1 MPRVTR
7 KRKAAARRAPAA
19 RPKAARRPA
28 ATPARNGVTRP
39 VIALL
44 TDFGTRDHYVGA
56 VKGTILARC
65 PEATVV
71 DITHELPRHDVA
83 AAAFSL
89 SAAHRSFPPG
99 TIFVAVVDPGVG
111 SARRALALEAGG
123 YQFVGPDNGLFTLI
137 LAEHKGARARE
148 IRNPT
153 LMARDVSATFHARD
167 VFAPAAAHLASGG
180 SASDLGPVVRD
191 PVRFE
196 LETVRRLAPGEW
208 EAAVVDVDGFGNL
221 TTNLSSRDLAG
232 ILDTLDGDPTRL
244 VVIVEGAVLPLV
256 RTYAD
261 VAEGE
266 ACALMGSSGRLEI
279 AVHCDS
285 AARLLG
291 APRGAPVRVRAAL
304 ARG

>member
-1 MPRVTR
+1 MP
-7 KRKAAARRAPAA
+7 
-19 RPKAARRPA
+19 
-28 ATPARNGVTRP
+28 P

-44 TDFGTRDHYVGA
+44 TDFGTQDHYVGA
-56 VKGTILARC
+56 MKGAILTVC
-65 PEATVV
+65 PEATLV

-99 TIFVAVVDPGVG
+99 TVFLAVVDPGVG
-111 SARRALALEAGG
+111 SQRRAVAVEAGG
-123 YQFVGPDNGLFTLI
+123 YRFVGPDNGIFTLI
-137 LAEHKGARARE
+137 LAEYPGAEVRE
-148 IRNPT
+148 IRN
-153 LMARDVSATFHARD
+153 ARLLAREVSATFHARD
-167 VFAPAAAHLASGG
+167 VFAPAAAHLARGG
-180 SASDLGPVVRD
+180 TLGDLGPAVRD
-191 PVRFE
+191 PVVSP
-196 LETVRRLAPGEW
+196 LPGIRRLGRSEW

-221 TTNLSSRDLAG
+221 TTNLSRDDLAG
-232 ILDTLDGDPTRL
+232 ILGTLGDDPTRI

-266 ACALMGSSGRLEI
+266 PCALMGSSGRLEI
-279 AVHCDS
+279 AVHRDS

-291 APRGAPVRVRAAL
+291 VPKGAPVRLRAAL